1 MPEGARTWVKDIM
14 RTGRIALASEP
25 SLTGPSLNTKQ
36 AHAVNIVR
44 QHDLQ
49 LQAYRDHRARTGEM
63 HPGQAV
69 EPPEPLRV
77 IMAGTAGTGKT
88 VVINEMLRTVSAEKF
103 KLLAPTGNAACG
115 IGGQV
120 RSTFKTCN
128 ADLGYVHSHNVL
140 ANVTCLCGR

>member
-1 MPEGARTWVKDIM
+1 
-14 RTGRIALASEP
+14 
-25 SLTGPSLNTKQ
+25 
-36 AHAVNIVR
+36 
-44 QHDLQ
+44 
-49 LQAYRDHRARTGEM
+49 M

-128 ADLGYVHSHNVL
+128 ADPDFVHSRNVVT
-140 ANVTCLCGR
+140 NVTCLCGR